1 MAWHDHSAASYSNVT
16 VTVWPGGSDRALRKR
31 MRKRL
36 GEKGETD
43 ENRCENQFCS
53 LCVRFSPKIR
63 KKRRS
68 SAK

>member
-36 GEKGETD
+36 GEEGETD
-43 ENRCENQFCS
+43 EN
-53 LCVRFSPKIR
+53 
-63 KKRRS
+63 
-68 SAK
+68 